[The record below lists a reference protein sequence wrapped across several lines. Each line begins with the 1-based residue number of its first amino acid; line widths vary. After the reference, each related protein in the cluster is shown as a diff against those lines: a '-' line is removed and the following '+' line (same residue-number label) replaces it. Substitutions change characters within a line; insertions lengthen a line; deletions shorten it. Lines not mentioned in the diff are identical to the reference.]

1 MDCGT
6 EINDSSN
13 LVVCEEVCYY
23 FSKWFNFWLG
33 DGKKVIWM
41 KNLSFI
47 RDRNIKETWGWSL
60 LTLATTKHKTRNHS
74 QNHIIMESSKH
85 KQTKKGYEQ
94 NGYEKKKHPKRPSKR
109 TNGQYIATVL
119 SNSVLIKDKHF
130 QPFWSLSG
138 QVQLESL

>member
-1 MDCGT
+1 
-6 EINDSSN
+6 
-13 LVVCEEVCYY
+13 
-23 FSKWFNFWLG
+23 
-33 DGKKVIWM
+33 
-41 KNLSFI
+41 
-47 RDRNIKETWGWSL
+47 
-60 LTLATTKHKTRNHS
+60 
-74 QNHIIMESSKH
+74 MESGKH